1 MVRKKKDRQKESLTV
16 RRKDRQKEIL
26 TVRRID
32 IPTKRQTDRTT
43 DRRTDRKKTDRQT
56 CKQRVVRGHRGRIF
70 ASFNTIIKK
79 QNG

>member
-1 MVRKKKDRQKESLTV
+1 MVRKKKDRQKESLSV

-43 DRRTDRKKTDRQT
+43 DRRTDRHVNKELREITEGESLPPSIQ
-56 CKQRVVRGHRGRIF
+56 
-70 ASFNTIIKK
+70 S
-79 QNG
+79 